1 MKKKVLIVVI
11 CLFLAWCVRGAYVQN
26 TVHHFDG
33 TETYGF
39 HEPVQFDNYQVEVVS
54 FETERMETFCDKHDL
69 DDSFNYGEDF
79 YVGLVGVKVKNTTDD
94 LPGEVPLYQMVIE
107 TKTATNG
114 MDLFLFQ
121 ALHNNDTSTFSPYI
135 MPGEEAYVEIPF
147 TECSE
152 YYGVEG
158 NLFEQL
164 PFAVTMSIYPVKKMV
179 YLNDLW

>member
-26 TVHHFDG
+26 TVHHFEG
-33 TETYGF
+33 TKTYGF

-54 FETERMETFCDKHDL
+54 FETERMETFCNKHDL
-69 DDSFNYGEDF
+69 DESFNYIEDL

-94 LPGEVPLYQMVIE
+94 LPVEVPLYQMVIE

-114 MDLFLFQ
+114 SNLLLFT
-121 ALHNNDTSTFSPYI
+121 AMHNDDSSLLTPYI
-135 MPGEEAYVEIPF
+135 MPGEEVYVEIPYDLSSSYF
-147 TECSE
+147 
-152 YYGVEG
+152 GIEG